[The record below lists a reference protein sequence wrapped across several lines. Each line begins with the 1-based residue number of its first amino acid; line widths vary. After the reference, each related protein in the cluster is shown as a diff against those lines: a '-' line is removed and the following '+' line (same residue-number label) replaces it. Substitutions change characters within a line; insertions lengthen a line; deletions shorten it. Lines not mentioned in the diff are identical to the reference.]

1 MLTLFSDFKEIL
13 GKEEHDIGVSLQVYN
28 EGSLGGKSDPRRFIL
43 TGFDGD
49 TDCKKISVFIGSCS
63 KTTEYTW
70 ETLDDDDRIVVTF
83 KQDIG
88 GFGSLVICYR
98 HSLQCFVLC
107 FWDACLF
114 SFVLS
119 PKNII

>member
-1 MLTLFSDFKEIL
+1 M
-13 GKEEHDIGVSLQVYN
+13 YN

-49 TDCKKISVFIGSCS
+49 TDYKKISVFIGSCS

-88 GFGSLVICYR
+88 EFGSLSLWVSVIVTLYN
-98 HSLQCFVLC
+98 VLSSV
-107 FWDACLF
+107 FGTPAYFLL
-114 SFVLS
+114 SLS
-119 PKNII
+119 PKQY

>member
-1 MLTLFSDFKEIL
+1 MLTLFSDFKKIF

-28 EGSLGGKSDPRRFIL
+28 EGGLGEKSDPRRFIL

-63 KTTEYTW
+63 KTPEYTW
-70 ETLDDDDRIVVTF
+70 ETLDEDDRIVVTF

-88 GFGSLVICYR
+88 GFGWKSLHFMGVCY
-98 HSLQCFVLC
+98 CY
-107 FWDACLF
+107 WDACLF
-114 SFVLS
+114 SFFFGVYYVA
-119 PKNII
+119 N